1 MASQTLKIVEVEQAG
16 DALTVVFNDGRT
28 VVYSV
33 SMLDSEFEEI
43 HCAVAEE
50 PAPAQSVQGTKRA
63 GSKRAGSQR
72 AGSKLPQSKR
82 PGSEAHPLRSW
93 GTAKAS

>member
-43 HCAVAEE
+43 QCALGEE
-50 PAPAQSVQGTKRA
+50 PASAKPVPGTR
-63 GSKRAGSQR
+63 RV
-72 AGSKLPQSKR
+72 GSKLPRSKR
-82 PGSEAHPLRSW
+82 PGSEAHPVRSW
-93 GTAKAS
+93 GAAKAS